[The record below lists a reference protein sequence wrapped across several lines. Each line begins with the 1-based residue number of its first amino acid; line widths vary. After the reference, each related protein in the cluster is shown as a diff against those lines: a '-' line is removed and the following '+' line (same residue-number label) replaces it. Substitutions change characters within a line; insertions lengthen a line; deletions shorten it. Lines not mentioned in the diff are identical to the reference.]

1 MVFFNGTMK
10 LTIVEA
16 DDLRPTDFATRHQV
30 GLIARST
37 PTVVDPYVS
46 VDIDDVTFARTTTRA
61 KTAKPT
67 WNEDFTTEI
76 HSGQNIGLTVF
87 HDAAIPPDEFVANC
101 SISFED
107 LVDKPTSD
115 IWVGLF
121 AWFTAVDFNYVAQN
135 CYEFIF

>member
-16 DDLRPTDFATRHQV
+16 DDLRQTDFATRHQV

-37 PTVVDPYVS
+37 STVVDPYVS
-46 VDIDDVTFARTTTRA
+46 IDIDDVTFARTTTRA
-61 KTAKPT
+61 KTAKPS

-76 HSGQNIGLTVF
+76 HSGQSIGLTVF

-101 SISFED
+101 NISFED

-115 IWVGLF
+115 IWVVMLF
-121 AWFTAVDFNYVAQN
+121 FLY
-135 CYEFIF
+135 

>member
-1 MVFFNGTMK
+1 MVFFNGTLK
-10 LTIVEA
+10 LTVVEA

-30 GLIARST
+30 GIIARST

-61 KTAKPT
+61 KTAKPS

-115 IWVGLF
+115 IWVGF
-121 AWFTAVDFNYVAQN
+121 ADVN
-135 CYEFIF
+135 CSVLVC

>member
-1 MVFFNGTMK
+1 MKSFHCQREAVIAMVFFSGTLK
-10 LTIVEA
+10 LTVVEA

-37 PTVVDPYVS
+37 TTVVDPYVS
-46 VDIDDVTFARTTTRA
+46 IDIDDVTFARTTTRV
-61 KTAKPT
+61 KTAKPS

-101 SISFED
+101 SISFDD
-107 LVDKPTSD
+107 LVDKSTSD
-115 IWVGLF
+115 IWVGLRRVF
-121 AWFTAVDFNYVAQN
+121 V
-135 CYEFIF
+135 